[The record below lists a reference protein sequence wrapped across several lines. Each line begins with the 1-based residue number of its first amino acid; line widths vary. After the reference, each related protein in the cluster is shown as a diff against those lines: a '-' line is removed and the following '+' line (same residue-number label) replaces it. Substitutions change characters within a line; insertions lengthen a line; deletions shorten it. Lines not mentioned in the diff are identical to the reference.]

1 MPQLGPLVLL
11 SLSDGTGLGLKS
23 DWDRCSQLHLR
34 RTCARPN
41 TTRAGRRRVTRD
53 LGEPTILARHAR
65 YTRRLDESNRR
76 PKVRA
81 FFSFLLSVS
90 LGRARSSSIYIHVQ
104 SCIHICILT
113 VKMIYLSVS
122 PSPPAPSSPST
133 AFPPR
138 SLTSSPQPH
147 ARSVFCADC
156 RRLAV
161 YPLPL
166 SRVCPALLPSLG

>member
-65 YTRRLDESNRR
+65 YTRRQDESNRR
-76 PKVRA
+76 PKARA

-104 SCIHICILT
+104 SYIHICILT

-122 PSPPAPSSPST
+122 PSPSRALVPLDRLSAAIAHFLSPTPRT
-133 AFPPR
+133 A
-138 SLTSSPQPH
+138 
-147 ARSVFCADC
+147 VFCADC
-156 RRLAV
+156 RRLPFAFV
-161 YPLPL
+161 
-166 SRVCPALLPSLG
+166 

>member
-65 YTRRLDESNRR
+65 YTRRQNESNRR

-122 PSPPAPSSPST
+122 PSLPRPR
-133 AFPPR
+133 PPR
-138 SLTSSPQPH
+138 PPFRRDHSLLLPNPTH
-147 ARSVFCADC
+147 EVCSV
-156 RRLAV
+156 RTVAV
-161 YPLPL
+161 CPLPL